1 MKTFYIRTFG
11 CQMNEA
17 DSAEIAEF
25 LLSLG
30 LQPAENVKKADLVL
44 VNTCSVRAK
53 AEQKAFSYIGGLKRW
68 KENEKGR
75 KLGVMGCMAA
85 RIPQVISAQF
95 PYVDA
100 VIPGKSIEEMKE
112 TVRRLLPEDMENL
125 PSLKPAWLSS
135 LSTCSPVG
143 MVSVIRGCSHNCSFC
158 VVPYVRGP
166 SRSVPPE
173 EVLETIR
180 RYVQRGI
187 KEIYLLGQS
196 ILDYGK
202 DFDTP
207 FFLEDLLEK
216 IHQEVPELLRIRF
229 ITSHPKD
236 VTLRFVRAVRN
247 LPKVMEY
254 FHIPFQSGSNKVLR
268 DMRRGITRE
277 EYKEKVA
284 MIREE
289 IPHAGISSDIIVG
302 FPTETEEDFEET
314 RKLVQE
320 VQLDSAYVFKYS
332 PREHTLSALKWHDA
346 VPPRVKSQRFHLL
359 WEDIKAL
366 SLQRN
371 QQWVGKTGEILV
383 EGEEKGYLYGR
394 LPDFRM
400 VHIEGK
406 KDLIGSLVRVF
417 IHQAGTWTLKGT
429 LISE

>member
-1 MKTFYIRTFG
+1 
-11 CQMNEA
+11 
-17 DSAEIAEF
+17 
-25 LLSLG
+25 LG
-30 LQPAENVKKADLVL
+30 LHPVENVKKADLVL

-53 AEQKAFSYIGGLKRW
+53 AEQKAFSYIGGLRRW
-68 KENEKGR
+68 KEGGNGK

-85 RIPQVISAQF
+85 RIPKVISEQF

-135 LSTCSPVG
+135 LSTYAPVG

-173 EVLETIR
+173 EVISAIH
-180 RYVQRGI
+180 RYVQRGV

-202 DFDTP
+202 DFARP
-207 FFLEDLLEK
+207 FYLEDLLEK
-216 IHQEVPELLRIRF
+216 IHEEVPELLRIRF

-236 VTLRFVRAVRN
+236 VTLRFVRAVKN

-277 EYKEKVA
+277 EYIEKVA

-289 IPHAGISSDIIVG
+289 IPQAGISSDIIVG

-320 VQLDSAYVFKYS
+320 IQLDSAYVFKYS
-332 PREHTLSALKWHDA
+332 PREHTLSALKWSDA
-346 VPPRVKSQRFHLL
+346 VPPRVKSHRFHIL
-359 WEDIKAL
+359 WEDIKSL
-366 SLQRN
+366 SFQKN
-371 QQWVGKTGEILV
+371 QKWVGKRGEILI

-406 KDLIGSLVRVF
+406 RELIGSLVQVV
-417 IHQAGTWTLKGT
+417 IQSAGTWTLKGS
-429 LISE
+429 LVLE